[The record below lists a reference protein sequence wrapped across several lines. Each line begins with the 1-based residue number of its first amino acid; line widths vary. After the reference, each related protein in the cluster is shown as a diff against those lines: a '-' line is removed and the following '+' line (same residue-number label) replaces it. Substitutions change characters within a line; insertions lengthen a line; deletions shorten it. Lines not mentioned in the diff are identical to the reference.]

1 MKYDGHL
8 LLTAHPCANYAQP
21 HSVCPTPV
29 PPLGRATFP
38 VELRCLRPA
47 VSKHSLPGE
56 CSRHSDDEGWWRNLD
71 RIKKLLFSSKTY
83 KIGYA
88 PRLPILFN
96 GYLKLLSYPKNLNGR
111 GVKLL
116 LTSICAEVWI
126 SGSVPTLPDKL
137 SCRAQKYLYPYFA
150 FTSQRQV
157 THRKPRLQ
165 NSWRV
170 TLTNCSSHVSEH
182 YNYGICN
189 DAWTSFKAVTSVH
202 GQADIL
208 NSTPTYQT
216 QELARKIL

>member
-111 GVKLL
+111 VSLYCSTGTWSFLPKKSKRPGLPILFNGYLKLL
-116 LTSICAEVWI
+116 T
-126 SGSVPTLPDKL
+126 
-137 SCRAQKYLYPYFA
+137 
-150 FTSQRQV
+150 QR
-157 THRKPRLQ
+157 
-165 NSWRV
+165 
-170 TLTNCSSHVSEH
+170 
-182 YNYGICN
+182 I
-189 DAWTSFKAVTSVH
+189 
-202 GQADIL
+202 
-208 NSTPTYQT
+208 
-216 QELARKIL
+216 